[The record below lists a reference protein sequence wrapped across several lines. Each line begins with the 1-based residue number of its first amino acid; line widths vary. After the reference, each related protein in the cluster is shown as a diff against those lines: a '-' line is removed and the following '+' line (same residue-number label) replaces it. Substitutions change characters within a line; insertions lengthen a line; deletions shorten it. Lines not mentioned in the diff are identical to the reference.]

1 MDCEDINV
9 VALVVSESNKT
20 ISVWE
25 LSMASD
31 SVDVSGCFD
40 S

>member
-1 MDCEDINV
+1 MDCEGSDV
-9 VALVVSESNKT
+9 VALVVSESIKT
-20 ISVWE
+20 SVVWE
-25 LSMASD
+25 VSKASD